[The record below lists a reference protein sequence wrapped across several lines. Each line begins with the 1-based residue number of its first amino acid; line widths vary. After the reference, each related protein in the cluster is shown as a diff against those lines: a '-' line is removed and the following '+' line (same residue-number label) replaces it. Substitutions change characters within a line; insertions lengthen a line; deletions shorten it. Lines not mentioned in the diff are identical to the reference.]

1 MKTKKILVVDDESSM
16 RLALSES
23 LESCGYTVETSGSGA
38 DGLEK
43 FRENKFDV
51 VITDMRM
58 PKMGGMAVLKGI
70 KNISAVTPVI
80 VITAYGTVNTA
91 VQAMKEGAADFLMK
105 PFSVDHLEAMV
116 KKVVAQNHTDTGK
129 QATPDSHVCP
139 SGKKKIITRDPAMRG
154 LLKLAKS
161 ISNSKSSALIQGES
175 GTGKELM
182 ARYIHRHSA
191 RAGMPF
197 VAVNCA
203 AIPHNL
209 LESVMFGH
217 EKGAFTGALQ
227 RQLGKFEIASG
238 GTLLLD
244 EISEM
249 DIGLQAKLLRVI
261 QESELDRVGGRD
273 TVPVDVRIIATTN
286 ADLKDY
292 IAENRFRSDLY
303 YRLNVIP
310 IKIPPLRERKQDI
323 VYLYE
328 YFMEKYSLL
337 NEMSVPTLSPE
348 AAERLNGYDWPGNVR
363 EMENVVER
371 AILLSCGEV
380 IQPEHLCLEGETD
393 NRQQPNQGPLH
404 DPCLKNITLKEM
416 ERKLIFETLD
426 DVKGNRTRASEI
438 LGVSV
443 RTIRNK
449 LSEYKETR
457 EGQYLTGS

>member
-1 MKTKKILVVDDESSM
+1 MKTKKILVIDDESSM

-23 LESCGYTVETSGSGA
+23 LESCGYTVETSDSGA

-43 FRENKFDV
+43 FRETEFDV

-58 PKMGGMAVLKGI
+58 PKMGGMAVLQGI
-70 KNISAVTPVI
+70 KSISAVTPVI

-116 KKVVAQNHTDTGK
+116 KKVVAQSTTDMGK
-129 QATPDSHVCP
+129 QAKQDSHVCP
-139 SGKKKIITRDPAMRG
+139 SGKKKIITRDAAMRG

-182 ARYIHRHSA
+182 ARYIHRYSA

-227 RQLGKFEIASG
+227 RQLGKFELASG

-286 ADLKDY
+286 ADLKGY

-310 IKIPPLRERKQDI
+310 LKIPPLRERKQDI
-323 VYLYE
+323 VYLYD
-328 YFMEKYSLL
+328 FFLEKYSQL
-337 NEMSVPTLSPE
+337 NKIPVPALSPE
-348 AAERLNGYDWPGNVR
+348 AAERLKRYNWPGNVR

-380 IQPEHLCLEGETD
+380 IKPEHLCLEGETD
-393 NRQQPNQGPLH
+393 NCRQANQGQLH
-404 DPCLKNITLKEM
+404 DPYLKNITLKEM
-416 ERKLIFETLD
+416 EKKLIFETLD

-449 LSEYKETR
+449 LSEYKGTQSE
-457 EGQYLTGS
+457 QLI

>member
-1 MKTKKILVVDDESSM
+1 MKTKKILVIDDESSM

-23 LESCGYTVETSGSGA
+23 LESCGYTVETSDSGA

-43 FRENKFDV
+43 FRETEFDV

-58 PKMGGMAVLKGI
+58 PKMGGMAVLQGI
-70 KNISAVTPVI
+70 KSISAVTPVI
-80 VITAYGTVNTA
+80 VITSYVTVNTA
-91 VQAMKEGAADFLMK
+91 V
-105 PFSVDHLEAMV
+105 
-116 KKVVAQNHTDTGK
+116 VAQSTTDMGK
-129 QATPDSHVCP
+129 QAKQDSHGCP
-139 SGKKKIITRDPAMRG
+139 SGKKKIITRDAAMQG

-182 ARYIHRHSA
+182 ARYIHRYSA

-227 RQLGKFEIASG
+227 RQLGKFELASG
-238 GTLLLD
+238 GTVLLD

-286 ADLKDY
+286 ADLKGY

-310 IKIPPLRERKQDI
+310 LKIPPLRERKQDI
-323 VYLYE
+323 VYLYD
-328 YFMEKYSLL
+328 YFLEKYSRL
-337 NEMSVPTLSPE
+337 NKIPVPALSPE
-348 AAERLNGYDWPGNVR
+348 AAERLKRYNWPGNVR

-380 IQPEHLCLEGETD
+380 IKPEHLCLEGETD
-393 NRQQPNQGPLH
+393 NCRQANQGQLH
-404 DPCLKNITLKEM
+404 DPYLKNITLKEM
-416 ERKLIFETLD
+416 EKKLIFETLD

-449 LSEYKETR
+449 LSEYKGTQSE
-457 EGQYLTGS
+457 QLI